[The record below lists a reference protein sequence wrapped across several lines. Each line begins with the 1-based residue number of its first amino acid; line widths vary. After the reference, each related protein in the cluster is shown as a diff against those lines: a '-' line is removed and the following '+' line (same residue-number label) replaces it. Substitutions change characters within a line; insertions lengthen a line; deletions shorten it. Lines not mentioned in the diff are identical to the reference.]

1 MADNYL
7 EKKME
12 DIIGK
17 IFQLEFNEKAF
28 LFETNDREGIRKEWE
43 LYEKLLNKLTE
54 EEQRLLTEYMR
65 WREARE
71 REEIKNIDKLNARFT
86 IELKPVEENYSY
98 ILPNVATNGVVFEYE
113 VDGIYNIINNY

>member
-1 MADNYL
+1 
-7 EKKME
+7 ME

-71 REEIKNIDKLNARFT
+71 REEIKNSYKNGFVTAIKLW
-86 IELKPVEENYSY
+86 EESLKR
-98 ILPNVATNGVVFEYE
+98 
-113 VDGIYNIINNY
+113 